1 MLNLIKLILKF
12 FKTYLIGNLREENL
26 ALYFSNLITE
36 NTKSDEIKI
45 IDFGSGYDPSVISNL
60 QNILL
65 SKNKKLKIKCYDF
78 YTKKQIEELQ
88 IKFKD
93 IEFFNLKNINKNE
106 KVDFIII
113 SDVLHHIGFENSD
126 KIFTLLKDLSTISN
140 FIIIKD
146 HFEYSIFSRY
156 LLRFMDF
163 IGNYADEVS
172 IPKKYLNKNELKNIE
187 KILKINAV
195 GKIDKIKLY
204 KFFFFPFN
212 RNKYQFIKIYKT

>member
-1 MLNLIKLILKF
+1 MLNLLKLILKF

-93 IEFFNLKNINKNE
+93 IEFFNLKI
-106 KVDFIII
+106 
-113 SDVLHHIGFENSD
+113 
-126 KIFTLLKDLSTISN
+126 
-140 FIIIKD
+140 
-146 HFEYSIFSRY
+146 
-156 LLRFMDF
+156 
-163 IGNYADEVS
+163 
-172 IPKKYLNKNELKNIE
+172 
-187 KILKINAV
+187 
-195 GKIDKIKLY
+195 
-204 KFFFFPFN
+204 
-212 RNKYQFIKIYKT
+212 